1 MTQTW
6 EEAQKWEQEWHGNCV
21 NSLNE
26 ELKQLVYAKKMGI
39 RFTPDLKT
47 PYNIDLEGKS
57 IFDIGGGA
65 YSLLLK
71 ASNFR
76 KAVVVEPIDHPE
88 WVMKRYEEAN
98 IRFWN
103 IPGEEISLP
112 PEADPLDKPDEVW
125 MYNVLQHTQDPEKI
139 IQNIKKMG
147 KLLRIFEW
155 VDIPVTSGHLHTLTE
170 ANLNTW
176 IGGEGKVEFVKEM
189 GCVGK
194 CYYGI
199 FPL

>member
-6 EEAQKWEQEWHGNCV
+6 EEAQKWEQEWHGTCV

-39 RFTPDLKT
+39 KFTPDAKT
-47 PYNIDLEGKS
+47 PYNIDIEGKS
-57 IFDIGGGA
+57 ILDIGGGA

-71 ASNFR
+71 ASNFSR
-76 KAVVVEPIDHPE
+76 AIVAEPIDHPE
-88 WVMKRYEEAN
+88 WVMKRYEAAN
-98 IRFWN
+98 IKFWN
-103 IPGEEISLP
+103 IPGEEIAFP
-112 PEADPLDKPDEVW
+112 PEADPLDKYDEVW
-125 MYNVLQHTQDPEKI
+125 MYNVLQHTKDPEKI

-155 VDIPVTSGHLHTLTE
+155 VDTPVTSGHLHTLTE
-170 ANLNTW
+170 ANLNAW
-176 IGGEGKVEFVKEM
+176 IGGEGKVEYVREF